1 MVHKTLQINSSK
13 VTQEL
18 ILKLSGGS
26 SDSTDK
32 RIEKIMN
39 DQDRLFAWLEVQS
52 CIRMKIL
59 SKFIFI

>member
-39 DQDRLFAWLEVQS
+39 DQDSLFAWLEVQS